1 MAGHSHWAGIK
12 HKKGR
17 QDKERSKL
25 FSKLSREIT
34 VAAKLGAKD
43 PDSNPRLRSAIQ
55 SARQSNMPKDNI
67 ERAINKSNISS
78 SNNYQ
83 NLRYEGFGPFNVAL
97 IIETLTDNKNRSASK
112 IRTILQK
119 NGGRLGE
126 NGSTVHM
133 FKNVGVIKIKR
144 DFISE
149 EKILDLA
156 IDSGSQ
162 DCVSKE
168 DYHEILCPKDDLYKV
183 KSNLEKSLSD
193 ISYSAIEW
201 RPQNYKDLSPSQN
214 KKIEELIDELNDN
227 DDVQRIFADYKRKNN
242 R

>member
-17 QDKERSKL
+17 QDKERAKL

-55 SARQSNMPKDNI
+55 TAREFNMPKDNI
-67 ERAINKSNISS
+67 NRAITKSDISTD
-78 SNNYQ
+78 NNFQ

-97 IIETLTDNKNRSASK
+97 IIETLTNNKNRSASN

-126 NGSTVHM
+126 NGSTSHLFFVW
-133 FKNVGVIKIKR
+133 
-144 DFISE
+144 
-149 EKILDLA
+149 
-156 IDSGSQ
+156 
-162 DCVSKE
+162 
-168 DYHEILCPKDDLYKV
+168 
-183 KSNLEKSLSD
+183 SD
-193 ISYSAIEW
+193 
-201 RPQNYKDLSPSQN
+201 
-214 KKIEELIDELNDN
+214 
-227 DDVQRIFADYKRKNN
+227 
-242 R
+242 